1 MEEPNPLTF
10 SIDRHIKTLDKEG
23 REITTVGFNRFGFD
37 SEVSIDVLRSLYLR
51 PHYVLSA
58 NDLKSEPEEAAAHAQ
73 FTQGA
78 DYQSKSIYHP
88 DTQAI
93 SYTTLSRFPPVKLLP
108 PSARKR
114 VLVTGGAG
122 FVGSHLV
129 DLTVIDNF
137 FTGSKTTVSH
147 WIGHPNFE
155 MVRHDVVEPF
165 MIECDQ
171 IYHLACP
178 ASPPHYQ
185 FNAVKTIK
193 TSFMGTLNMLGLA
206 KRTKARFLISSTSEV
221 YGDPEVHPQ
230 TEEYWGHVNPI
241 GPRACYDE
249 GKRVAETLTYGF
261 QRQDGVDVRVARIFN
276 TYGPRMNPYDGRV
289 VSNFIVQA
297 LKGQDMTVYGDGT
310 QTRSFQYVHDL
321 IDGLIA
327 LMNSDESR
335 PVNIGNGDEFTIGQF
350 AELVRDIVEK
360 VQDED
365 GVKRTRRVEIVYEPI
380 PTDDPQKRRPDTTRA
395 KESLQWQP
403 RWTVKMGLEEMV
415 RYYKAKMAEGSL

>member
-1 MEEPNPLTF
+1 MAKKSPQSALTALV
-10 SIDRHIKTLDKEG
+10 STA
-23 REITTVGFNRFGFD
+23 
-37 SEVSIDVLRSLYLR
+37 EVSLDVLRSLYLR
-51 PHYVLSA
+51 PHYILSA
-58 NDLKSEPEEAAAHAQ
+58 DDLGEAKEETSHAQ
-73 FTQGA
+73 FTRGT

-88 DTQAI
+88 ATKTI
-93 SYTTLSRFPPVKLLP
+93 SYTTLSRFPP
-108 PSARKR
+108 RKR
-114 VLVTGGAG
+114 ILVTGGAG

-129 DLTVIDNF
+129 DRLMLLGHEVTVLDNF

-206 KRTKARFLISSTSEV
+206 KRTKARFLITSTSEV

-230 TEEYWGHVNPI
+230 HEEYWGHVNPI
-241 GPRACYDE
+241 GLRACYDE

-289 VSNFIVQA
+289 VSNFIVSA
-297 LKGQDMTVYGDGT
+297 LKGEDMTVYGDGK
-310 QTRSFQYVHDL
+310 QTRSFQYIHDL
-321 IDGLIA
+321 VDGLIA

-335 PVNIGNGDEFTIGQF
+335 PVNIGNGDEFTIGEF
-350 AELVRDIVEK
+350 AELVRTI
-360 VQDED
+360 D
-365 GVKRTRRVEIVYEPI
+365 GVKRTRQVKIVHEPM
-380 PTDDPQKRRPDTTRA
+380 PADDPQRRRPDTTRA
-395 KESLQWQP
+395 KEVLQWQP
-403 RWTVKMGLEEMV
+403 RWTVRMGLEEMV
-415 RYYKAKMAEGSL
+415 RYYKAKMEEGSL